1 MLFYKKYNPRIKMEN
16 KSKRKGNIMFL
27 FFTLL
32 LCYPIY
38 FWPEVNKNHE
48 EIYFLSTS
56 LFVLTI
62 FIFHFCYPVFLYYNF
77 WGGNINKGLTNK
89 QSWFFLILAI
99 IVSLY
104 PGFAYYSDLD
114 TLKTHHSKSY
124 CGVELKIGR
133 STLSLE
139 KFSFNKQC
147 IR

>member
-1 MLFYKKYNPRIKMEN
+1 MEI

-32 LCYPIY
+32 LCYSIY

-48 EIYFLSTS
+48 YIYFLSTS
-56 LFVLTI
+56 LFVLTTFLFSFLLPC
-62 FIFHFCYPVFLYYNF
+62 FIYYNF
-77 WGGNINKGLTNK
+77 GGGDINEGLTNK
-89 QSWFFLILAI
+89 QSWLFLILAI
-99 IVSLY
+99 FASLY

-114 TLKTHHSKSY
+114 ALKTQHSESY

-147 IR
+147 GK